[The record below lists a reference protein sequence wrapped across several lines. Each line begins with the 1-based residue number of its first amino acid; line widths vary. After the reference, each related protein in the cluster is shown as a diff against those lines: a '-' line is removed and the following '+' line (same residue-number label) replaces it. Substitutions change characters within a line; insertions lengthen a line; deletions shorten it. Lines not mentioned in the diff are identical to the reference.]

1 MVNVKGVKTNAFVD
15 LSVRGWVIFYGRA
28 RCWSFYISNETIVSY
43 LTTERRVMLRGD
55 EGHFSYVFVHLSAVD
70 AKEKQ
75 EKKDS
80 FLGNEGKLFYFLYL
94 CTIRRTYMAYVHA
107 YKKKMKI

>member
-15 LSVRGWVIFYGRA
+15 LSVRGWVIFYGQVCTGEGVPADYRRA
-28 RCWSFYISNETIVSY
+28 GCWSFYISNETIVSY
-43 LTTERRVMLRGD
+43 LTAETRVMLRGD

-80 FLGNEGKLFYFLYL
+80 F
-94 CTIRRTYMAYVHA
+94 
-107 YKKKMKI
+107 